1 MGLATTWDVEM
12 GLLECWREVGL
23 WGGRGRVVSN
33 LLSYPAYLTPK
44 GKGQESHWKDES
56 EFRRSVQAEGTMIFK
71 AVGSVSKRV
80 SEDRK
85 EAQHLSLGALW

>member
-1 MGLATTWDVEM
+1 MLTATWVHLEEMGLATTWDVEM

-33 LLSYPAYLTPK
+33 LLSYLAYLTPK

-71 AVGSVSKRV
+71 ALQLDQSARG
-80 SEDRK
+80 
-85 EAQHLSLGALW
+85 